1 MGGGG
6 QEPLRLKEENGARGD
21 EAGPDFRLDPG
32 GEGEITF
39 PRRRPGREDDHVRS
53 EPPDAFETSFF
64 GEAVGHRVDH
74 LKPGLPQDAG
84 KDDKIAG
91 RPIIVR
97 LGRVAA
103 VQIMDIDLIARAMEK
118 ENLGSRG

>member
-1 MGGGG
+1 MGSGG
-6 QEPLRLKEENGARGD
+6 QEPFRLEEEDGTRGD
-21 EAGPDFRLDPG
+21 EAGPGFLLDPG
-32 GEGEITF
+32 GEGEIVF
-39 PRRRPGREDDHVRS
+39 PRRRPAREDNHVRS
-53 EPPDAFETSFF
+53 KTPDAFETSLF